1 MRDAIVA
8 LIVLGWLPFAFFRP
22 VIGVLLWFWLSHMNP
37 HAYTYGFAVNFG
49 FLDYV
54 ALVTLA
60 GLVMDGTRKKLPGH
74 PIVVILLVYLVWII
88 LTTIMAFDPG
98 RAVVKFIHLFKV
110 LLFTFVA
117 IMTMQT
123 PNRLKGVLFI
133 LMMSMA
139 FIGVKGGL
147 YTIATGGGGRVQGAG
162 GMMGDNNQLAVAMAM
177 SLPLAIYFFQ
187 HPPKPFLK
195 WPALGLALSFAIT
208 VVGTQSRGGFAA
220 LAAVSFMMLMKTRRK
235 FTALFVMTALAAG
248 GYYFAPD
255 SWKNRIE
262 SSEKTTEDDSFRG
275 RVVMWKFSSNLADD
289 NPIEGGGFDVF
300 YVPRAREL
308 YMSPGEKARAPHSI
322 YFEVLA
328 EHGYTGLVL
337 WLTILFTGWYAGGT
351 AAKRYRAHE
360 ETRWLGD
367 LCAACQLSMVGY
379 AAGGL
384 TVNIATF
391 DYFHDLLAFIVLSS
405 VIGEKILARAERGGA
420 DKSRGPDA
428 EAAPVK
434 SKKWSPY
441 QNRDG
446 QAARVL
452 PREGRYKA

>member
-1 MRDAIVA
+1 MRDIVVA

-22 VIGVLLWFWLSHMNP
+22 VVGILLWFWLSHMNP
-37 HAYTYGFAVNFG
+37 HAYTYGFAQYFG

-54 ALVTLA
+54 ALATMA
-60 GLVMDGTRKKLPGH
+60 GLVMDGRKKSLPTH
-74 PIVVILLVYLVWII
+74 PVVVLLILYFIWIVV
-88 LTTIMAFDPG
+88 TTIAAFDPG
-98 RAVVKFIHLFKV
+98 RAIEKFIHLFKI

-117 IMTMQT
+117 VMTMQT
-123 PNRLKGVLFI
+123 PNRLKGMLYV

-139 FIGVKGGL
+139 FIGLKGGF
-147 YTIATGGGGRVQGAG
+147 YTIATGGGGRVEGAG

-177 SLPLAIYFFQ
+177 SLPLALYFFQ

-195 WPALGLALSFAIT
+195 WPALGLALCFAIS

-220 LAAVSFMMLMKTRRK
+220 LAAVSFMLLMKTKRK
-235 FTALFVMTALAAG
+235 FTAIVVMAVLASG

-262 SSEKTTEDDSFRG
+262 SSEKTTEDSSFRG

-308 YMSPGEKARAPHSI
+308 YMSPGERARAPHSI
-322 YFEVLA
+322 YFEVLG

-351 AAKRYRAHE
+351 AAKRYRSYEH
-360 ETRWLGD
+360 TRWLGD
-367 LCAACQLSMVGY
+367 LCAACQLSLVAY

-391 DYFHDLLAFIVLSS
+391 DYFHDLLAIIVLSF
-405 VIGEKILARAERGGA
+405 VIGDKLIARGDRLESKSEAGEKASPRTT
-420 DKSRGPDA
+420 S
-428 EAAPVK
+428 

-441 QNRDG
+441 QNGGGRNG
-446 QAARVL
+446 QGRAARGL
-452 PREGRYKA
+452 P

>member
-1 MRDAIVA
+1 MRDIIVA

-37 HAYTYGFAVNFG
+37 HAYTYGFAHNFG

-54 ALVTLA
+54 ALVTIA
-60 GLVMDGTRKKLPGH
+60 GMVMDGTKKNLPSH
-74 PIVVILLVYLVWII
+74 PIVTILLIYFFWIVV
-88 LTTIMAFDPG
+88 TTIAAFDPG
-98 RAVVKFIHLFKV
+98 NSMDKFIHLFKV

-117 IMTMQT
+117 MMTMQT
-123 PNRLKGVLFI
+123 PNRLKGVLYI

-147 YTIATGGGGRVQGAG
+147 YTIVTGGGGRVEGAG
-162 GMMGDNNQLAVAMAM
+162 GMMADNNQLAVAMAM
-177 SLPLAIYFFQ
+177 SLPLAVYFFQ
-187 HPPKPFLK
+187 HPPKPFMK
-195 WPALGLALSFAIT
+195 WPALGLAVAFAIS

-220 LAAVSFMMLMKTRRK
+220 LAAVCFMMLMKTKRK
-235 FTALFVMTALAAG
+235 FTAIFVMAALAIG
-248 GYYFAPD
+248 GYQFAPD

-262 SSEKTTEDDSFRG
+262 STEKTTEDDSFRG

-300 YVPRAREL
+300 YVQRAREL
-308 YMSPGEKARAPHSI
+308 YMTPGEKARAPHSI
-322 YFEVLA
+322 YFEVLG

-351 AAKRYRAHE
+351 AAKRYRSYD
-360 ETRWLGD
+360 ETKWLGD
-367 LCAACQLSMVGY
+367 LCAACQLSLVGY

-391 DYFHDLLAFIVLSS
+391 DYFHDLLAIIVLSS
-405 VIGEKILARAERGGA
+405 VIGERLIARAERGEQTGKGGGVA
-420 DKSRGPDA
+420 GPGTESA
-428 EAAPVK
+428 RRPSS

-441 QNRDG
+441 QNNPGR
-446 QAARVL
+446 AAR
-452 PREGRYKA
+452 GIS